1 MDLIF
6 LIAVLF
12 IIGCFIWRKKLAVF
26 FHTKKQPSKEL
37 PMQPEERPVVVTY
50 KVLAYNARDYG
61 NTKDLENAMELRL
74 EQCLAGLAKQRVTY
88 DVSFYATGYVMV
100 YLIKYWY

>member
-6 LIAVLF
+6 LLAVLF

-26 FHTKKQPSKEL
+26 FHTKKQTSKEL
-37 PMQPEERPVVVTY
+37 PMQQEERPVVVTY
-50 KVLAYNARDYG
+50 KVLAYNARDYS

-100 YLIKYWY
+100 YLVKYWY